1 MFRNYVWT
9 QLIPNYYNITPQ
21 LYLQLAEQLRV
32 LQQEPTNGE
41 KQKKGERLPRREDE
55 ANPETASEGSGKLAK
70 WISIIRQDIPRTFPE
85 LLIFHSDQEQ
95 GQRLASILGSFALL
109 RQDVGYIQGLS
120 LIALLFLQ

>member
-9 QLIPNYYNITPQ
+9 QLIPNYYSITPQ
-21 LYLQLAEQLRV
+21 LYQQLVEQLRAF
-32 LQQEPTNGE
+32 QQDPRYNEN
-41 KQKKGERLPRREDE
+41 QKKRERLPRKEDDV
-55 ANPETASEGSGKLAK
+55 NPETAYEGSSKLAK
-70 WISIIRQDIPRTFPE
+70 WVSIIRQDIPRTFPE

-95 GQRLASILGSFALL
+95 GQRLSNILGSFALF

>member
-9 QLIPNYYNITPQ
+9 QLIPNYYSITPQ
-21 LYLQLAEQLRV
+21 LYLQLTEQLRV
-32 LQQEPTNGE
+32 FQQEPRYNE
-41 KQKKGERLPRREDE
+41 NQKNGERLSRREND
-55 ANPETASEGSGKLAK
+55 ANPETANEGNSKMAK

-95 GQRLASILGSFALL
+95 GQRLSNILGSFALF